1 MIMAVKHQVLMSPNP
16 RHLIMVTLNH
26 LDAMTDYA
34 TNPVTKKNIHTTY
47 ELLIQVMLHIYG
59 HTTSSSHSRYRRLL
73 IIS

>member
-47 ELLIQVMLHIYG
+47 ELLIQVMLQHLRPQ
-59 HTTSSSHSRYRRLL
+59 HLPLTAATVEC
-73 IIS
+73 